1 MTAKTLFRPEVMQA
15 RQAAWLGGIRVG
27 HNPSYSAVAGIALLL
42 AGCLVT
48 FAVWGQVARKARV
61 PGVLMPVQGTVQLNA
76 NAPGVLTDQLV
87 QEGEQVSA
95 GQALFV
101 LGTDRPTAEGSAAVL
116 LAAHFTQRRSTLEAE
131 RTARVQQTRQRETA
145 LQDRIH
151 ALDHEIAQAQQ
162 EALLASRRVTLAQ
175 KTLGRYQQ
183 MAQEGFVSEI
193 QAQNKQEELIDLQ
206 ARVENTQRN
215 AATLQREQQSLQSER
230 QANQRQLSIDLVQL
244 NRALVNLE
252 QEGTENQSRKTI
264 VITAPQAGVVST
276 IHLPKGASVQA
287 GQNVATLVP
296 LNAKDQGKTE
306 SQATS
311 QAQLLA
317 YLYAPSRTAGFV
329 QPGQTVW
336 MRYGAYPYQKF
347 GLAQG
352 LVQSISATPTAS
364 QDLPSGQ
371 SAALQTAAQTQEP
384 LYRIQVQLK
393 EQSITAYSENL
404 PLKTGMTLEADV
416 VQEKRAVWEWIFEP
430 VLAARQRMKVL

>member
-1 MTAKTLFRPEVMQA
+1 MPQNLFRPEVLQE
-15 RQAAWLGGIRVG
+15 RQASWLGGIRMG
-27 HNPSYSAVAGIALLL
+27 KNPGFSLVAGAALTL
-42 AGCLVT
+42 AGALVA
-48 FAVWGQVARKARV
+48 FAAWGQVARKARI
-61 PGVLMPVQGTVQLNA
+61 PGVLMPVQGTVQLSA
-76 NAPGVLTDQLV
+76 NAAGVLTDQLV

-116 LAAHFTQRRSTLEAE
+116 LAAHLAQRRSTLEAE

-145 LQDRIH
+145 LQDRIR

-162 EALLASRRVTLAQ
+162 EALLASRRVALAQ

-183 MAQEGFVSEI
+183 MAQEGFVSDI

-215 AATLQREQQSLQSER
+215 AATLQREQQSLQAER
-230 QANQRQLSIDLVQL
+230 EANQRQLSIDLAQL
-244 NRALVNLE
+244 DRALVSLA

-276 IHLPKGASVQA
+276 IHLPKGAAVQA
-287 GQNVATLVP
+287 SQNVATLVP
-296 LNAKDQGKTE
+296 VDSSGTDTAG
-306 SQATS
+306 SP
-311 QAQLLA
+311 AQLQA
-317 YLYAPSRTAGFV
+317 HLYAPSRTAGFI

-352 LVQSISATPTAS
+352 LVQSISATPTS
-364 QDLPSGQ
+364 PQDLPNGQ

-393 EQSITAYSENL
+393 DQHISAYGDKLS
-404 PLKTGMTLEADV
+404 LKPGMTLEADV
-416 VQEKRAVWEWIFEP
+416 VQERRAVWEWIFEP
-430 VLAARQRMKVL
+430 VLAARQKVKVL

>member
-1 MTAKTLFRPEVMQA
+1 MSTQSLFRTEVMQA
-15 RQAAWLGGIRVG
+15 QQAAWLGGIRIG
-27 HNPSYSAVAGIALLL
+27 HNPRFSAVAGVALLL

-48 FAVWGQVARKARV
+48 FAVWGQVARKARI
-61 PGVLMPVQGTVQLNA
+61 PGVFMPEQGTVQLSA
-76 NAPGVLTDQLV
+76 NAAGVLTDQLV

-101 LGTDRPTAEGSAAVL
+101 LGTDRPTTEGQASVL
-116 LAAHFTQRRSTLEAE
+116 LAAHLAQRRSTLEAE

-145 LQDRIH
+145 LQDRVR

-162 EALLASRRVTLAQ
+162 EALQASRRVALAQ
-175 KTLGRYQQ
+175 KTLGRYLQ
-183 MAQEGFVSEI
+183 MAQEGFVSDI

-215 AATLQREQQSLQSER
+215 AATLQREQQSLQAER
-230 QANQRQLSIDLVQL
+230 QANQRQLSIDLAQL
-244 NRALVNLE
+244 DRALVSLT

-276 IHLPKGASVQA
+276 IHLPKGAAVQA
-287 GQNVATLVP
+287 GQSVATLVP
-296 LNAKDQGKTE
+296 VSDSGQGKAE
-306 SQATS
+306 LQAN
-311 QAQLLA
+311 
-317 YLYAPSRTAGFV
+317 LYAPSRTAGFI

-352 LVQSISATPTAS
+352 QVQSISATPTAP
-364 QDLPSGQ
+364 QDLPNGQ

-393 EQSITAYSENL
+393 EQSITAYGDNL
-404 PLKTGMTLEADV
+404 PLKPGMTLEADV

-430 VLAARQRMKVL
+430 VLAARQKVKVL